1 MKRLARMLPVLALL
15 LLGACAT
22 NIRDLRL
29 ESVSPIAE
37 RELPPVGL
45 IGYEIR
51 RSGGVVAEFSSAR
64 DLRRQIARFDGS
76 FFAVV
81 ERCAGRTHIE
91 DPPMAASWISHGEF
105 MDEHGL
111 LAQAGSIRLN
121 NSADR
126 APAEGVPRN
135 GRFFFLLPIH
145 LEGYVTERP
154 TSISGLVA
162 RRVFEQDLLR
172 APDDLCVFARGFAYF
187 QGIWRSNTVVIPY
200 AAIRAALDSAPS
212 P

>member
-29 ESVSPIAE
+29 ESVSPIAG
-37 RELPPVGL
+37 RELPPVSV
-45 IGYEIR
+45 IGHDPR
-51 RSGGVVAEFSSAR
+51 RFGGVVAEFSSAR
-64 DLRRQIARFDGS
+64 DLRRQIARFQGS

-81 ERCAGRTHIE
+81 ERCAGRTHID
-91 DPPMAASWISHGEF
+91 DPPMERSWISHGKF
-105 MDEHGL
+105 LDEQGV
-111 LAQAGSIRLN
+111 LAEAGRILSSERDLG
-121 NSADR
+121 
-126 APAEGVPRN
+126 PAAGVPRN

-145 LEGYVTERP
+145 LEGYVREQ
-154 TSISGLVA
+154 ISSNSGWSS

-187 QGIWRSNTVVIPY
+187 QGIWRSNTVVIPF

>member
-22 NIRDLRL
+22 NIHDLRL

-37 RELPPVGL
+37 RELPPVSL

-64 DLRRQIARFDGS
+64 DLRRQIARFEGS
-76 FFAVV
+76 FIAVLQ
-81 ERCAGRTHIE
+81 RCAGRTHIQE
-91 DPPMAASWISHGEF
+91 APMERSWISHGKF
-105 MDEHGL
+105 LDEQGV
-111 LAQAGSIRLN
+111 LADAGSIR
-121 NSADR
+121 SGEQGR
-126 APAEGVPRN
+126 ARAAGVPRN

-154 TSISGLVA
+154 TNISGMVT

-172 APDDLCVFARGFAYF
+172 APDDLCVFVRSTTYF
-187 QGIWRSNTVVIPY
+187 QGRWRSNTVVIPF